1 MRDWSCVKSSRISVV
16 RIHNSDTDDVLMR
29 IAMHS
34 SVAHTA
40 VTNIVC
46 GAGVLRDGI
55 VVKQARAKHAK
66 IYQFKVYGVV

>member
-1 MRDWSCVKSSRISVV
+1 M
-16 RIHNSDTDDVLMR
+16 RIHNNDTDDVQMR

-55 VVKQARAKHAK
+55 VVKQVRAKHAK
-66 IYQFKVYGVV
+66 MYQLKVYGAV

>member
-1 MRDWSCVKSSRISVV
+1 M
-16 RIHNSDTDDVLMR
+16 RIHNNDTDDALMR

-40 VTNIVC
+40 VANIVC

-55 VVKQARAKHAK
+55 VVKQARAKHAN
-66 IYQFKVYGVV
+66 IYQLKVYGAV